1 MESITLRGA
10 RATPHPQRICLSE
23 FQPLQC
29 GPVGGEMA
37 ATEGRAMTELAPQKD
52 PAPKRDKD
60 RMAAEGVVTA
70 NGLATHLGM
79 TRQNVARLTAE
90 AVIEQRSDGCYDQ
103 TASRLRYIKHL
114 RSEQKRSPRSEADAA
129 FQRAKAELMKLR
141 IAEKRGQL
149 MLVSEHNALLDEIA
163 GLVLSR
169 LSGFAARCGGRDL
182 AVRREIDR
190 AVFDLRKEISLAASA
205 MADERGEPPEP

>member
-1 MESITLRGA
+1 MGRGDARDVGDGDDLRTHPFIVARVLRIGGGRRRD
-10 RATPHPQRICLSE
+10 RATAPLKRICPSE

-37 ATEGRAMTELAPQKD
+37 ATEGRAMTQLAPQGD
-52 PAPKRDKD
+52 PAPKRGKA
-60 RMAAEGVVTA
+60 RVAADDVVTA

-114 RSEQKRSPRSEADAA
+114 RSEHRRRARTPAPSLRPLTPVAKTKVLREPRHC
-129 FQRAKAELMKLR
+129 Q
-141 IAEKRGQL
+141 IT
-149 MLVSEHNALLDEIA
+149 
-163 GLVLSR
+163 
-169 LSGFAARCGGRDL
+169 SGSWSSIR
-182 AVRREIDR
+182 
-190 AVFDLRKEISLAASA
+190 
-205 MADERGEPPEP
+205 